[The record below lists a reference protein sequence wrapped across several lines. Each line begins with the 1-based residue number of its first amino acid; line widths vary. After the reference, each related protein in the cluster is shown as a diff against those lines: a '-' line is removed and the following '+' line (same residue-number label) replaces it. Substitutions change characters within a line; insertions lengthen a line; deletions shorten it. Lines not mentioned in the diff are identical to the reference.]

1 MENTILLLSIPH
13 GSKSAKGRSAEATTF
28 SIDHHSIAVTIK
40 HVACLHDGILF
51 PVTTFARQQPQPIS
65 TVSPPAMAT
74 SSSSPSPEPQLSQ
87 KSSGDTLA
95 ENHDASQEKAV
106 EAEQEKES
114 QPEKATGKRSL
125 PTPAAAGPPPDGGL
139 TAWLQVAGGFS
150 LFFNTWGILNAFGIF
165 QTYYESGAL
174 FHESSSNISWIGS
187 IQAYCVLMVGFL
199 SGPIFDRGYFR
210 SLVIVGSFLIVF
222 GHMML
227 SLCHNYWEV
236 LLTQGFCIGIGA
248 GCLFVP
254 CVAILPTY
262 FSTKVGLA
270 IGLAAAGSS
279 TGGVIYPIVFYKLID
294 QVGYGWTVRVMGFL
308 ALGTLI
314 VPIAL
319 MKMRFKPAK
328 ARALIDW
335 SAFTDLP
342 FMTFVIGCLIGF
354 IGLYVEFFY
363 ISYYAQDQKI
373 LDSAMSFYIVPIL
386 NAASTFGRVLPNALS
401 DKTGPF
407 NLIAPGAIIVGILVA
422 CQQVA
427 TSSAAIIVL
436 AILFGFF
443 SGVFVALP
451 PVCFV
456 ALTKDK
462 TKIGTRVGMGYGM
475 IGFGVLA
482 GGPGGGSILGEHPPL
497 NWTGVWT
504 YGGVSTLVAGIIF
517 TVLRVRRTGP
527 KLMVKS

>member
-1 MENTILLLSIPH
+1 MGASEDTPS
-13 GSKSAKGRSAEATTF
+13 
-28 SIDHHSIAVTIK
+28 
-40 HVACLHDGILF
+40 HD
-51 PVTTFARQQPQPIS
+51 S
-65 TVSPPAMAT
+65 
-74 SSSSPSPEPQLSQ
+74 QLSQ

-95 ENHDASQEKAV
+95 ENHDASQEKYA
-106 EAEQEKES
+106 EAGQEKES
-114 QPEKATGKRSL
+114 RSEQPTEKPTL
-125 PTPAAAGPPPDGGL
+125 PTPATAGPPPNGGL
-139 TAWLQVAGGFS
+139 TAWLQVVGGFS

-187 IQAYCVLMVGFL
+187 IQSYCVLLVGFL

-210 SLVIVGSFLIVF
+210 HLVIGGSFLVVF

-236 LLTQGFCIGIGA
+236 LLAQGFCVGIGA

-294 QVGYGWTVRVMGFL
+294 QIGYGWTVRVMGFL

-314 VPIAL
+314 VPIAV
-319 MKMRFKPAK
+319 MRMRFKPAK

-335 SAFTDLP
+335 SAFTDVP
-342 FMTFVIGCLIGF
+342 YMTFVIGAMIGF
-354 IGLYVEFFY
+354 IGLYVELFY
-363 ISYYAQDQKI
+363 ISYYSQDQRI

-386 NAASTFGRVLPNALS
+386 NAASTFGRILPNALS

-407 NLIAPGAIIVGILVA
+407 NLIAPGAIIVGILVI
-422 CQQVA
+422 CMQVL
-427 TSSAAIIVL
+427 TSAAAIIVV

-456 ALTKDK
+456 ALTEDK
-462 TKIGTRVGMGYGM
+462 SKIGTRIGMGFSI

-504 YGGVSTLVAGIIF
+504 YGGVASLVAGCIF
-517 TVLRVRRTGP
+517 TVLRIRRSGP

>member
-1 MENTILLLSIPH
+1 MLL
-13 GSKSAKGRSAEATTF
+13 
-28 SIDHHSIAVTIK
+28 
-40 HVACLHDGILF
+40 
-51 PVTTFARQQPQPIS
+51 
-65 TVSPPAMAT
+65 
-74 SSSSPSPEPQLSQ
+74 
-87 KSSGDTLA
+87 
-95 ENHDASQEKAV
+95 
-106 EAEQEKES
+106 
-114 QPEKATGKRSL
+114 
-125 PTPAAAGPPPDGGL
+125 
-139 TAWLQVAGGFS
+139 
-150 LFFNTWGILNAFGIF
+150 
-165 QTYYESGAL
+165 
-174 FHESSSNISWIGS
+174 
-187 IQAYCVLMVGFL
+187 VGFL
-199 SGPIFDRGYFR
+199 SGPIFDRGYFKH
-210 SLVIVGSFLIVF
+210 LVIGGSFLVVF

-227 SLCHNYWEV
+227 SLCHNYGRYFWRKASV
-236 LLTQGFCIGIGA
+236 LVLELVAFLC
-248 GCLFVP
+248 P

-294 QVGYGWTVRVMGFL
+294 QIGYGWTVRVMGFL

-314 VPIAL
+314 VPIAV

-335 SAFTDLP
+335 SAFTDVP
-342 FMTFVIGCLIGF
+342 YMTFVIGAMIGF
-354 IGLYVEFFY
+354 IGCTWSSFY
-363 ISYYAQDQKI
+363 ISYYSQDQRI

-386 NAASTFGRVLPNALS
+386 NAASTFGRILPNALS

-407 NLIAPGAIIVGILVA
+407 NLIAPGAIIVGILVI
-422 CQQVA
+422 CMQVL
-427 TSSAAIIVL
+427 TSAAAIIVV

-456 ALTKDK
+456 ALTEDK
-462 TKIGTRVGMGYGM
+462 SKIGTRIGMGFSI

-504 YGGVSTLVAGIIF
+504 YGGVASLVAGCIF
-517 TVLRVRRTGP
+517 TVLRIRRSGP